1 MLVSY
6 SQVLAKMK
14 VVQRRN
20 IHPYQRHCPH
30 CDQILAYKTYK
41 AHKRLYYNRAS
52 GAWITK
58 HDEPEENNLHTPYD
72 NEDHEVKQCE
82 DDSPPCSESNSEYSL
97 NFDINETPPKSDPA
111 LSSSDSDTCHSE
123 IDGMYRY
130 S

>member
-82 DDSPPCSESNSEYSL
+82 DDSPPCVQNL
-97 NFDINETPPKSDPA
+97 IQNIV
-111 LSSSDSDTCHSE
+111 
-123 IDGMYRY
+123 
-130 S
+130 

>member
-52 GAWITK
+52 GAY
-58 HDEPEENNLHTPYD
+58 PEIPIHYA
-72 NEDHEVKQCE
+72 
-82 DDSPPCSESNSEYSL
+82 
-97 NFDINETPPKSDPA
+97 DIR
-111 LSSSDSDTCHSE
+111 
-123 IDGMYRY
+123 MYY
-130 S
+130 